1 MVLDIST
8 EFGATPNIV
17 HLLYF
22 LPQRHFFKNPFWI
35 VMLGYF
41 FMRLP
46 CLKTLTDL
54 KKYDIILNCI
64 ILSKNHATIF

>member
-8 EFGATPNIV
+8 EFGAPPNIV

-35 VMLGYF
+35 VVLGYF

-46 CLKTLTDL
+46 CEVPPEPLQ
-54 KKYDIILNCI
+54 
-64 ILSKNHATIF
+64 

>member
-35 VMLGYF
+35 VVLGYF

-46 CLKTLTDL
+46 CPMKVLLLTA
-54 KKYDIILNCI
+54 KIYDGRIYECV
-64 ILSKNHATIF
+64 F